1 MTAPLRALLVDDEWP
16 ALQRLQQLL
25 ADHGGVEV
33 VAQAS
38 SVNEAIAQLQH
49 QAVDLVFLDLR
60 MPGAD
65 GPALLPHLS
74 SEVAV
79 IFTTAHHDFAVSAFR
94 GWCPRLSAQA
104 IHPGPVGPQPGAPAA
119 ATSQRH

>member
-60 MPGAD
+60 MPRAGLTARD
-65 GPALLPHLS
+65 RAHCERGSARDPMGES
-74 SEVAV
+74 SSRDDNP
-79 IFTTAHHDFAVSAFR
+79 FQ
-94 GWCPRLSAQA
+94 PRWA
-104 IHPGPVGPQPGAPAA
+104 G
-119 ATSQRH
+119 